1 MSYYFIYYL
10 AFMLA
15 AYVLQRPPLILGIV
29 LFFILR
35 PFLPDPVVLLRTW
48 GRIRSLT
55 RQVETNPANVIARRD
70 LATLWIERLR
80 PGRALELLSEADKR
94 DPNNPEI
101 LYLTGVAR
109 FRSGDPEGAL
119 DPLVRAVDID
129 PRVRFGEPYLIAGQ
143 ALLKLGRNEEAE
155 DALERYVRVNSS
167 SVQGLYLLGKA
178 RAGRGDREGAAKA
191 FNEAR
196 TTFWHLPGFKK
207 RGQTGWWMKSVLAS
221 LLG

>member
-1 MSYYFIYYL
+1 MGYFVYYL
-10 AFMLA
+10 GFILA

-29 LFFILR
+29 LFFVLR

-80 PGRALELLSEADKR
+80 PGKALELLVEADRR

-101 LYLTGVAR
+101 LYLTGVAKY
-109 FRSGDPEGAL
+109 RSGDAEGAL

-129 PRVRFGEPYLIAGQ
+129 PRVRFGEPYLVAGQ
-143 ALLKLGRNEEAE
+143 ALLKLDRHEEAE
-155 DALERYVRVNSS
+155 DALERYARVTSS

-178 RAGRGDREGAAKA
+178 RAARGDREGASKA
-191 FNEAR
+191 FGEAR
-196 TTFWHLPGFKK
+196 TTFWQLPGFKK
-207 RGQTGWWMKSVLAS
+207 RGQTSWWVKSVLAS